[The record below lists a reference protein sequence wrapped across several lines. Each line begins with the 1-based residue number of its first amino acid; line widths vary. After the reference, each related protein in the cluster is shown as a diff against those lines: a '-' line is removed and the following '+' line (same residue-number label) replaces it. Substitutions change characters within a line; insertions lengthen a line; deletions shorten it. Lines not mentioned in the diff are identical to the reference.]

1 MGKIQTSNLSKGAA
15 PGGKKLFPT
24 GKTLVKVTFAER
36 SLSKTGNE
44 RLTLTYEG
52 TVGDSQG
59 MKIRDDFYYNIPAA
73 QWKTAL
79 VTQSLGVDEFD
90 PDNAEDLL
98 KTFVGKKMMI
108 VVSEDEYTSAE
119 GDTRMG
125 RKISGYE
132 SLVPAVANAQREE
145 RAKRFGTGSVA
156 STSTNTGTSSRA
168 DRASDDEIPF

>member
-1 MGKIQTSNLSKGAA
+1 MGKIQTSNLNKGAA

-36 SLSKTGNE
+36 SVSKTGNE

-59 MKIRDDFYYNIPAA
+59 MKTRDDFYYNIPAA

-90 PDNAEDLL
+90 PDDAEDLL

-145 RAKRFGTGSVA
+145 RAKRFGTSAPA
-156 STSTNTGTSSRA
+156 SSTSSRA

>member
-1 MGKIQTSNLSKGAA
+1 MGKIQTSNLNKGAA

-36 SLSKTGNE
+36 SVSKTGNE

-79 VTQSLGVDEFD
+79 VTESLGVDEFD
-90 PDNAEDLL
+90 TDDAESLL

-145 RAKRFGTGSVA
+145 RAKRFGTSA
-156 STSTNTGTSSRA
+156 PASSTSANNSCTTS
-168 DRASDDEIPF
+168 

>member
-1 MGKIQTSNLSKGAA
+1 MAKVSTSSLNKGAA

-36 SLSKTGNE
+36 TVSKTGNE

-59 MKIRDDFYYNIPAA
+59 MKTRDDFYYNVPAA
-73 QWKTAL
+73 EWKTAL
-79 VTQSLGVDEFD
+79 VTESLGVTEFD
-90 PDNAEDLL
+90 PDDAEDLL

-108 VVSEDEYTSAE
+108 VVSEDEYTSAD
-119 GDTRMG
+119 GDVRMG

-145 RAKRFGTGSVA
+145 RAKRFGNAG
-156 STSTNTGTSSRA
+156 STSTSSRA
-168 DRASDDEIPF
+168 DRASDDVPF

>member
-1 MGKIQTSNLSKGAA
+1 MAKVQTSNLNKGAA

-36 SLSKTGNE
+36 TVSRTGNE

-59 MKIRDDFYYNIPAA
+59 MKTRDDFYYNVPAA
-73 QWKTAL
+73 EWKTAL

-108 VVSEDEYTSAE
+108 VVSEDEYTRAD
-119 GDTRMG
+119 GDVRMG

-145 RAKRFGTGSVA
+145 RAKRFGNAGSGAANSA
-156 STSTNTGTSSRA
+156 STSSRA
-168 DRASDDEIPF
+168 DRASDDVPF